1 MTDRFLMKMFKKF
14 HRLIA
19 ACAFAIFALVALYDA
34 PASAENPAL
43 LKAQAAQSESQK
55 HAVAKRQQREKAA
68 ALKASGLSTSEI
80 DDLIATLESQ
90 DARDRLIR
98 KLKGLRTVSNG
109 EAAVASSEQSGAAD
123 IMSGRTDIITLISER
138 IEVVSAQLVA
148 GASLLVDAPRLLD
161 WAERQYAETD
171 KREIWLHVIWTVLLV
186 ITAGIASEFLSR
198 FLLRGARSAIEGQQ
212 LPSLIARVPFLLAR
226 TVVDIIPIAAFGV
239 AAYIVLSLVD
249 PDQVTRLIA
258 IALINA
264 SVVARS
270 IMAAA
275 RMLFAPRVSNL
286 RVLDLSDETAN
297 YFVIW
302 TRRFANLFVYGY
314 FLAEVALLLG
324 LTVSRHSAI
333 TKIIGLLLVLLVTIF
348 ILQNRKSVGDAIR
361 GGQEMG
367 SRGLRMMRRRFAE
380 VWHGLAIIYVFA
392 LYLAWALEI
401 RGGFEFV
408 FEATLLS
415 LVILVVAKMIMI
427 GSHHAMEVSFGIRQE
442 TIDRFPGLAF
452 RANRYF
458 TILHYVI
465 NGVVIVLATFAIL
478 ETWGVNAFD
487 WVGTP
492 IGRRIFGSM
501 ISIALVSVLSILF
514 WEMVASVIE
523 RYLSRGENGE
533 GGISARARTLLPLL
547 RKASLIIIA
556 TIGGFI
562 ILSQVGVDIGPLL
575 AGAGVVGLA
584 VGFGSQTLVKDVIT
598 GLFILAEDQFAVGDV
613 VRVSDKSG
621 RVEAITIR
629 TIRLRDV
636 AGNVHTI
643 PFSAVTTVENM
654 TKDYS
659 RYVFNVGIAY
669 REDVDEVIQVLRE
682 LGAEMQGD
690 EYYGTLINEPL
701 EVLGLD
707 SFGDS
712 AIIIKARFTTKPI
725 KQWEV
730 GREFNRRMKRKFDE
744 LGIEIPFPHQT
755 VYFGE
760 NKAGGAPPAFVS
772 LADNRGGGHPSVS
785 LADNRGGGQL
795 SDAGPSGGG
804 RVRTDR
810 LDNTPD
816 EN

>member
-1 MTDRFLMKMFKKF
+1 MTDQFPMKMFRNF
-14 HRLIA
+14 RRLTA
-19 ACAFAIFALVALYDA
+19 ASAFAVFALAALYAA
-34 PASAENPAL
+34 PAAAQNPAV
-43 LKAQAAQSESQK
+43 LKAQAAQAESQK
-55 HAVAKRQQREKAA
+55 QAVAKRQQREKAA
-68 ALKASGLSTSEI
+68 ALEASGLSAPKI

-98 KLKGLRTVSNG
+98 NLKGLRAVSKG
-109 EAAVASSEQSGAAD
+109 EAAVPDEGESGAAD
-123 IMSGRTDIITLISER
+123 IMSGRARIIGLISDR
-138 IEVVSAQLVA
+138 IEAVSAQLVA
-148 GASLLVDAPRLLD
+148 GAGLLVDAPRLLD
-161 WAERQYAETD
+161 WAERQYTEPD
-171 KREIWLHVIWTVLLV
+171 KREIWLRVIWKVLLV
-186 ITAGIASEFLSR
+186 IAAGFVGE
-198 FLLRGARSAIEGQQ
+198 FLLRLLLRGPRSAIEGQQ
-212 LPSLIARVPFLLAR
+212 LPSLMVRIPFLLAR
-226 TVVDIIPIAAFGV
+226 TVVDIIPIAAFGA
-239 AAYIVLSLVD
+239 AAYIILSLLD
-249 PDQVTRLIA
+249 PGQVTRLVA

-264 SVVARS
+264 SVIARS

-275 RMLFAPRVSNL
+275 RMLFAPRASNL
-286 RVLDLSDETAN
+286 RVLNLSDETAN

-302 TRRFANLFVYGY
+302 TRRFANLVVYGY
-314 FLAEVALLLG
+314 FLAEAALLLG
-324 LTVSRHSAI
+324 LPASGHSAVM
-333 TKIIGLLLVLLVTIF
+333 KVIGLLLVLLAMIF

-361 GGQEMG
+361 GGQERG
-367 SRGLRMMRRRFAE
+367 SRGLCMMRRRFAD
-380 VWHGLAIIYVFA
+380 VWHALAIVYVFA
-392 LYLAWALEI
+392 LYLAWELEI

-415 LVILVVAKMIMI
+415 LVILVAAKLIMI
-427 GSHHAMEVSFGIRQE
+427 ASHHAMEAGFGIRQE
-442 TIDRFPGLAF
+442 TMDRFPGLAF

-458 TILHYVI
+458 AILHYVI
-465 NGVVIVLATFAIL
+465 NGVVLVLATFAIL
-478 ETWGVNAFD
+478 EAWGVNAFD

-492 IGRRIFGSM
+492 LGRRISGSV

-523 RYLSRGENGE
+523 RYLSRGENGD
-533 GGISARARTLLPLL
+533 GDISARARTLLPLL

-621 RVEAITIR
+621 LVEAITIR
-629 TIRLRDV
+629 TIRLRDL

-669 REDVDEVIQVLRE
+669 REDVDEVIQVLRD
-682 LGAEMQGD
+682 LGAEMQVD
-690 EYYGTLINEPL
+690 EYYGALINEPL
-701 EVLGLD
+701 EILGLD

-712 AIIIKARFTTKPI
+712 AIVIKARFTTKPI

-760 NKAGGAPPAFVS
+760 NKGGGAPPAFVS
-772 LADNRGGGHPSVS
+772 LADNRGGGQP
-785 LADNRGGGQL
+785 G
-795 SDAGPSGGG
+795 DAGPSGGG
-804 RVRTDR
+804 PARTDR
-810 LDNTPD
+810 VDNAPD
-816 EN
+816 DN